1 MIDMEGTHDND
12 DLDTWQSVG
21 AVTAKLLLRLKQVDF
36 HAVDDEKLVD
46 DQPRNDELVEGHAA
60 PAKTCEDDLT
70 GAAVMLT
77 FTNAV

>member
-1 MIDMEGTHDND
+1 MIDMEGTHDD

-46 DQPRNDELVEGHAA
+46 DQPADDGLNDGHVSV
-60 PAKTCEDDLT
+60 P
-70 GAAVMLT
+70 V
-77 FTNAV
+77 V